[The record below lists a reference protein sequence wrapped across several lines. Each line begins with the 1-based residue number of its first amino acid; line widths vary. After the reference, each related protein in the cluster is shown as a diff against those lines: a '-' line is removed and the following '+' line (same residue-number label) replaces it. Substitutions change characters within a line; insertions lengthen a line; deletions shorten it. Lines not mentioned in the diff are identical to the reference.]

1 MSTRIT
7 QNLERLLE
15 SGKDGAL
22 LRFSLGSQYLKLQQ
36 PAAAVAHLQR
46 AVAFDPDYSA
56 AWKHLGRAFA
66 ESGHP
71 TEALEAY
78 RQGIEAAQRKG
89 DKQAEREMQVF
100 VRRLEKQK
108 EPGTRTED

>member
-1 MSTRIT
+1 MSTLT
-7 QNLERLLE
+7 ENLERLLQT
-15 SGKDGAL
+15 GKDGAL

-36 PAAAVAHLQR
+36 PEAAIEHLQR

-56 AWKHLGRAFA
+56 AWKQLGRAYT
-66 ESGHP
+66 ESGRP
-71 TEALEAY
+71 VQALETY

-100 VRRLEKQK
+100 ARRLEQQLT
-108 EPGTRTED
+108 PGTGTAD

>member
-1 MSTRIT
+1 MSTLT
-7 QNLERLLE
+7 ENLEQLLQ

-22 LRFSLGSQYLKLQQ
+22 LRFSLGSQYLKLHE
-36 PAAAVAHLQR
+36 PEAAIEHLQR

-56 AWKHLGRAFA
+56 AWKQLGRAFA
-66 ESGHP
+66 ESGKIP
-71 TEALEAY
+71 QALEVY

-100 VRRLEKQK
+100 ARRLEQQIA
-108 EPGTRTED
+108 PGTGTAD

>member
-1 MSTRIT
+1 MSTLT
-7 QNLERLLE
+7 ENLERLLQA
-15 SGKDGAL
+15 GKDGAL

-36 PAAAVAHLQR
+36 PEAAIEHLQR

-56 AWKHLGRAFA
+56 AWKQLGRAYTD
-66 ESGHP
+66 SGRP
-71 TEALEAY
+71 AQALETY

-100 VRRLEKQK
+100 ARRLEQQLA
-108 EPGTRTED
+108 PGTGTTD

>member
-1 MSTRIT
+1 MSTLT
-7 QNLERLLE
+7 DNLEQLLR

-22 LRFSLGSQYLKLQQ
+22 LRFSLGSQYLKLHQ
-36 PAAAVAHLQR
+36 PEAAVEHLLR

-56 AWKHLGRAFA
+56 AWKQLGRAYA
-66 ESGHP
+66 ESRRP
-71 TEALEAY
+71 VQALETY

-100 VRRLEKQK
+100 LRRLEKELQ
-108 EPGTRTED
+108 PGTGTAD